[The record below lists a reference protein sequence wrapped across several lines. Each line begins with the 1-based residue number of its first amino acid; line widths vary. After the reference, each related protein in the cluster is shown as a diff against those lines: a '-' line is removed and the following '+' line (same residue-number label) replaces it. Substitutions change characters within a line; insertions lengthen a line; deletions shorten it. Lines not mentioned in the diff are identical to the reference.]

1 MTNKDGIIK
10 RILKKF
16 TPYMP
21 KHNVLFNVYGQPING
36 HPVVIWYNDN
46 EDMYYF
52 VKARSASDKGRI
64 KDKLP
69 TEILIPASATNS
81 GSLFFKDS
89 LLDCSQIFRMRAK
102 DFEVAYGR
110 SNYPEIDQLPFNY
123 AMQII
128 NQVEKNFKNDH
139 ISLMNVNIRGYNN
152 KQKPIIE
159 PELLYASQA
168 SFEQE
173 KGWWENLLK
182 VEDSETMRK
191 ANAFVVNYHR
201 KEHTS
206 VELNPV
212 KDGIDIAKE
221 GLMVDRVYTPIYHYI
236 YDNKLLD
243 KGANVAQ
250 IIDLVK
256 KNIFNT
262 EEFKNYKVL
271 DADIWGSLTLPWEQR
286 RVSLNSVDEYRI
298 NSDKLTKIQQNYFF
312 DNVEDKQLLEFKSA
326 YENERLVQWVDNSC
340 FYDEFRDYIKQEF
353 EGYNWPKEEIA
364 TWFIKQRFRIKN
376 ISIIDEE
383 VENRNLLVQ
392 QEHQEEEEEEE
403 EEEVQNQN
411 TFRDEDTHQNTG
423 LTYEELVEEWEERFK
438 NEQTEKFEPPKKK
451 MKM

>member
-1 MTNKDGIIK
+1 MANQDGIIK

-36 HPVVIWYNDN
+36 HPVVIWYSDN

-52 VKARSASDKGRI
+52 VKARSASDKGII

-128 NQVEKNFKNDH
+128 NQIDKNFKNDH
-139 ISLMNVNIRGYNN
+139 ISLMNVSITGYNN
-152 KQKPIIE
+152 KQKPIIK
-159 PELLYASQA
+159 PELLYASKA
-168 SFEQE
+168 SFDQE
-173 KGWWENLLK
+173 KGWWRELSKNR
-182 VEDSETMRK
+182 DSETMRK
-191 ANAFVVNYHR
+191 ANAFVVNYYR

-212 KDGIDIAKE
+212 KDGIDITKKW
-221 GLMVDRVYTPIYHYI
+221 LMVDRVYTPIYHYI
-236 YDNKLLD
+236 YDNELLD
-243 KGANVAQ
+243 KGANVVE
-250 IIDLVK
+250 IIDLIK
-256 KNIFNT
+256 KDIFNT
-262 EEFKNYKVL
+262 EEFKDYKVS
-271 DADIWGSLTLPWEQR
+271 DADVWGSLTLPWEQR

-312 DNVEDKQLLEFKSA
+312 DNVEDKALLEFKSA
-326 YENERLVQWVDNSC
+326 YENQKLAQWVDNSC

-353 EGYNWPKEEIA
+353 EDYDWSKEEIA
-364 TWFIKQRFRIKN
+364 TWFIKERFCIEN

-383 VENRNLLVQ
+383 LENRNLLDQ
-392 QEHQEEEEEEE
+392 QEHQEDDDEEEEQ
-403 EEEVQNQN
+403 VQNQK
-411 TFRDEDTHQNTG
+411 TYRDEDTHQNTG
-423 LTYEELVEEWEERFK
+423 LTYEELVQEWEERFK
-438 NEQTEKFEPPKKK
+438 NEQTDKFEAPKKK

>member
-1 MTNKDGIIK
+1 MANKDGIIK

-21 KHNVLFNVYGQPING
+21 KHNVLFNVYGQPINE
-36 HPVVIWYNDN
+36 HPVVIWYSDND
-46 EDMYYF
+46 DMYYF
-52 VKARSASDKGRI
+52 VKARRASKNGTTRY
-64 KDKLP
+64 KLP
-69 TEILIPASATNS
+69 TEILIPASATKS
-81 GSLFFKDS
+81 DSLFFKDS

-110 SNYPEIDQLPFNY
+110 TNYPEIDQLPFNY

-139 ISLMNVNIRGYNN
+139 ISLMNVSIIGYNN

-159 PELLYASQA
+159 PELLYASKA
-168 SFEQE
+168 SFDQE
-173 KGWWENLLK
+173 NGWWEKLLK
-182 VEDSETMRK
+182 VEDSETIRK

-201 KEHTS
+201 KEHTR

-212 KDGIDIAKE
+212 KAGIDITKE
-221 GLMVDRVYTPIYHYI
+221 ELMVDRVYTPIYHYI
-236 YDNKLLD
+236 YNNKLLD

-256 KNIFNT
+256 KHIFNT
-262 EEFKNYKVL
+262 EEFKDYKVL
-271 DADIWGSLTLPWEQR
+271 DADVWGSLTLPWGER
-286 RVSLNSVDEYRI
+286 RVNLNIVDEYRI

-312 DNVEDKQLLEFKSA
+312 DNVEDKKLLEFKSA
-326 YENERLVQWVDNSC
+326 YENEKLAEWVDNSC
-340 FYDEFRDYIKQEF
+340 FYDEFRHYIKQEF

-376 ISIIDEE
+376 ISIIDKE

-392 QEHQEEEEEEE
+392 QEHQDDDEEEQ
-403 EEEVQNQN
+403 VQNQK
-411 TFRDEDTHQNTG
+411 TYSDEDNHQKTG
-423 LTYEELVEEWEERFK
+423 LTYEELVQEWEEK
-438 NEQTEKFEPPKKK
+438 WLKKEQDDKFEPPKKK

>member
-1 MTNKDGIIK
+1 MANEDGIIK

-21 KHNVLFNVYGQPING
+21 KHNMLFNVYGQPINE
-36 HPVVIWYNDN
+36 HPVVIWYSDND
-46 EDMYYF
+46 DMYYF
-52 VKARSASDKGRI
+52 VKARRASKNGTIRN
-64 KDKLP
+64 KLP
-69 TEILIPASATNS
+69 TEILIPASATKS
-81 GSLFFKDS
+81 DSLFFKDS

-139 ISLMNVNIRGYNN
+139 ISLMNVSIIGYNN

-159 PELLYASQA
+159 PELLYASKA
-168 SFEQE
+168 SFDQE
-173 KGWWENLLK
+173 NGWWEKLLK
-182 VEDSETMRK
+182 VEDSETIRK

-201 KEHTS
+201 KEHTR

-212 KDGIDIAKE
+212 KAGIDITKE
-221 GLMVDRVYTPIYHYI
+221 ELMVDRVYTPIYHYI
-236 YDNKLLD
+236 YNNKLLD

-256 KNIFNT
+256 KHIFNT
-262 EEFKNYKVL
+262 EEFKDYKVL
-271 DADIWGSLTLPWEQR
+271 DADVWGSLTLPWGQR
-286 RVSLNSVDEYRI
+286 RTSLNIIDEYRI

-312 DNVEDKQLLEFKSA
+312 DNIEDKKLLEFKSA
-326 YENERLVQWVDNSC
+326 YENEKLAKWVDNSC
-340 FYDEFRDYIKQEF
+340 FYDEFRHYIKQEF

-376 ISIIDEE
+376 ISIIDKE

-392 QEHQEEEEEEE
+392 QEHQEDEEEEK
-403 EEEVQNQN
+403 VQNQK
-411 TFRDEDTHQNTG
+411 TYRDEDTHQNTE
-423 LTYEELVEEWEERFK
+423 LTYEQLVQEWEEK
-438 NEQTEKFEPPKKK
+438 WLKKDQDDKFEPPKKK